1 MENSRFEKQ
10 LEFLIKADKLKN
22 VLRQTVLVDESRQE
36 TVAEH
41 SWHFALTAATLL
53 EYSNFPKIDILK
65 VLKMALVHDLVEV
78 YAGDT
83 FAYDEAGYADK
94 EEREKEAADRI
105 FGLLPEEQAAE
116 FRGLWEEFEAMKTP
130 EAVYAAAVDRLQPF
144 INNYMTRGHTWR
156 LHKVTSDK
164 VYRRMEVV
172 KQAMPELWGFVD
184 EVIRDSIKKGYIKE

>member
-1 MENSRFEKQ
+1 
-10 LEFLIKADKLKN
+10 
-22 VLRQTVLVDESRQE
+22 
-36 TVAEH
+36 
-41 SWHFALTAATLL
+41 
-53 EYSNFPKIDILK
+53 
-65 VLKMALVHDLVEV
+65 
-78 YAGDT
+78 
-83 FAYDEAGYADK
+83 
-94 EEREKEAADRI
+94 
-105 FGLLPEEQAAE
+105 
-116 FRGLWEEFEAMKTP
+116 MKTP

>member
-1 MENSRFEKQ
+1 MEKSRFKKQ

-22 VLRQTVLVDESRQE
+22 VLRQTAVVDESRQE

-105 FGLLPEEQAAE
+105 FGLLPEEQSAE
-116 FRGLWEEFEAMKTP
+116 FRGLWEEFEAMETP

>member
-22 VLRQTVLVDESRQE
+22 VLRQTAVVDESRQE

-105 FGLLPEEQAAE
+105 FGLLPEEQSAE
-116 FRGLWEEFEAMKTP
+116 FRGLWEEFEAMETP

>member
-22 VLRQTVLVDESRQE
+22 VLRQTAVVDESRQE

-53 EYSNFPKIDILK
+53 EYSNFPKIDMLK

>member
-53 EYSNFPKIDILK
+53 EYSNFPKIDMLK

-83 FAYDEAGYADK
+83 FAYDEAGYA
-94 EEREKEAADRI
+94 EKEAADRI

>member
-53 EYSNFPKIDILK
+53 EYSNFPKIDMLK

-78 YAGDT
+78 YAGGT
-83 FAYDEAGYADK
+83 PSPMTKPATQIKRRGKKKPLTGYSACCRRNRRRSSADCGK
-94 EEREKEAADRI
+94 NLK
-105 FGLLPEEQAAE
+105 P
-116 FRGLWEEFEAMKTP
+116 
-130 EAVYAAAVDRLQPF
+130 
-144 INNYMTRGHTWR
+144 
-156 LHKVTSDK
+156 
-164 VYRRMEVV
+164 
-172 KQAMPELWGFVD
+172 
-184 EVIRDSIKKGYIKE
+184 

>member
-1 MENSRFEKQ
+1 MEKSRFKKQ

-22 VLRQTVLVDESRQE
+22 VLRQTAVVDESRQE

-116 FRGLWEEFEAMKTP
+116 FRGLWEEFEAMETP